1 MESLLDD
8 FPSVGSLYQRED
20 VGHVDVRSRQFT
32 GLPGYFEM
40 RHRERMKN
48 VHAGNTRLD
57 ALGGPVPIYP
67 IEEKFSPA
75 CQLVA
80 HETKKRRA
88 RMESRTHDDAFA
100 LFAAIDVE
108 LKHANDGVV
117 ICNVE
122 CGVCHG
128 SWVGTDRAR
137 LLRLNMAND
146 GRCRN
151 SQVSG
156 VVRLEGTIRQRGFV
170 TARQGF
176 ATNGNQDAS
185 VALLDWHGRQEK
197 KDAGGGV
204 NQL

>member
-8 FPSVGSLYQRED
+8 FPSAGSLDESED

-32 GLPGYFEM
+32 GPSGYFEM

-48 VHAGNTRLD
+48 VHAGNTGLD

-67 IEEKFSPA
+67 IEEEFSAA

-88 RMESRTHDDAFA
+88 RMESRTHDRAFA

-117 ICNVE
+117 ICEVK
-122 CGVCHG
+122 CGLCHG
-128 SWVGTDRAR
+128 S
-137 LLRLNMAND
+137 
-146 GRCRN
+146 
-151 SQVSG
+151 
-156 VVRLEGTIRQRGFV
+156 
-170 TARQGF
+170 
-176 ATNGNQDAS
+176 
-185 VALLDWHGRQEK
+185 
-197 KDAGGGV
+197 
-204 NQL
+204 